1 MLSAA
6 QVLADYVDAIHR
18 RGKTIKVR
26 RWSGVGPARTKVEA
40 TIKAR
45 VLGYTPDELIGAI
58 VQGDQRIIALNDPAA
73 LVPDGMVSLASLLPL
88 SNTDKLVIDGREVA
102 IKAVDRNTIN
112 VGDEVIALLIQ
123 AAG

>member
-6 QVLADYVDAIHR
+6 QVLADYIDAIHR

-26 RWSGVGPARTKVEA
+26 RWSGVGAARTKVEA

-58 VQGDQRIIALNDPAA
+58 VQGDQRVIALNDPDAV
-73 LVPDGMVSLASLLPL
+73 VPDGMVSLTSLLPL

-102 IKAVDRNTIN
+102 IKAVDKNTIN
-112 VGDEVIALLIQ
+112 VGDEVIAILIQ